1 MKPFVRLALATALV
15 GLAVI
20 AWSTAGSAQA
30 RPEAVTRAS
39 QPSGWEVSFSPRVGF
54 FLPQRGNSGSSSAV
68 RRPTY
73 GVELVAKR
81 KGSWYGARALFE
93 RSMRWA
99 PQRDLASSILS
110 NGLTV
115 LDDGGDSQFFET
127 VVVDAM
133 AFTPAYEGVRAYMF
147 TGFGS
152 KIIGSPDD
160 VPILPYSLV
169 GADRARTWHGGLGI
183 EAPIGGGAAVF
194 EVGDYYGRN
203 GGDSNVHDFHVT
215 LMARFSGVGDLIRTL
230 ITGEDSDG

>member
-1 MKPFVRLALATALV
+1 MKPLFRPAVVASFA
-15 GLAVI
+15 GLAMI
-20 AWSTAGSAQA
+20 AWPTTGSAQQQPDGMV
-30 RPEAVTRAS
+30 RSS
-39 QPSGWEVSFSPRVGF
+39 QPGGWEVSFSPRIGF
-54 FLPQRGNSGSSSAV
+54 FLPPRGGGQSAV

-93 RSMRWA
+93 RSMRWS

-110 NGLTV
+110 GSPTIP
-115 LDDGGDSQFFET
+115 DDAEDSRFFET

-133 AFTPAYEGVRAYMF
+133 AYTPAYDGVRAYAF
-147 TGFGS
+147 TGYGS
-152 KIIGSPDD
+152 KIIGSPDNT
-160 VPILPYSLV
+160 PILPYSLV
-169 GADRARTWHGGLGI
+169 GAARERTWHGGLGI
-183 EAPIGGGAAVF
+183 EAPIGGGAGVF

-203 GGDSNVHDFHVT
+203 GGPNRVHDIHLT

>member
-1 MKPFVRLALATALV
+1 MKPLVRLAIATAV
-15 GLAVI
+15 AGLAVI
-20 AWSTAGSAQA
+20 AWSAAGSAQQQPGEVA
-30 RPEAVTRAS
+30 RAS
-39 QPSGWEVSFSPRVGF
+39 QPAGWEISFSPRVGF
-54 FLPQRGNSGSSSAV
+54 FLPQRSGGSQSAT

-81 KGSWYGARALFE
+81 KDSWYGARALFE

-110 NGLTV
+110 GGRTI
-115 LDDGGDSQFFET
+115 LDEEQDDSRFFET

-133 AFTPAYEGVRAYMF
+133 AYTPAYDGVRAYMF

-152 KIIGSPDD
+152 KIVGSPEDT
-160 VPILPYSLV
+160 PILPYSLV

-183 EAPIGGGAAVF
+183 EAPLGGGAAVF

-203 GGDSNVHDFHVT
+203 GGEGNVHDFHLT
-215 LMARFSGVGDLIRTL
+215 LMARFPGLGDLIRTL
-230 ITGEDSDG
+230 IAGEDSDG